1 MNRLAMLSV
10 HGCPLARLGERDT
23 GGMNVYILQV
33 SKELGK
39 RGYLVDI
46 YTRCHDCDDPPISEA
61 GSGVRVIHVKAGPYS
76 TTKDSLYRYLPEFLG
91 NLYAFQIEEGCDYD
105 IIHSHYWLS
114 GYAGLEL
121 SSKWDVPH
129 IMTFHTLAKIKME
142 ARLGEM
148 ESRIR
153 VSAESRL
160 MESVDSIV
168 VSTTQEREDLARLY
182 GVTERKVSVVPAG
195 VDIQLFRKL
204 NKADSR
210 SKLGLEEHNII
221 LSVGRMEPIKGF
233 DILLK
238 SVAMLGGASDTRLV
252 IVGGDENRDSEMGR
266 LESLAAELG
275 VLDLVTFAGAV
286 DQTDLPV
293 YYSAADIFVLPTYYE
308 SFGLVALEA
317 MACGLP
323 VVASRL
329 GGLRSFI
336 EDGVT
341 GYLIPWH
348 RPEVFADTIAD
359 LLADKKLQERMGA
372 ASEVKART
380 MGWDITATRLSEVYS
395 SAVNS
400 VWERAAGV

>member
-1 MNRLAMLSV
+1 MTRLAMLSV

-46 YTRCHDCDDPPISEA
+46 YTRCHDCDDPPISDA

-76 TTKDSLYRYLPEFLG
+76 TTKDSLHRYLPEFLG
-91 NLYAFQIEEGCDYD
+91 NLYDFQIKEGFDYD
-105 IIHSHYWLS
+105 IVHSHYWLS

-148 ESRIR
+148 ESSLR

-221 LSVGRMEPIKGF
+221 LSVGRMEPLKGF

-238 SVAMLGGASDTRLV
+238 SVAMLGCASDTRLV

-336 EDGVT
+336 DDGIT

-359 LLADKKLQERMGA
+359 LLADKKLRERMGA
-372 ASEVKART
+372 AAEIKART

-395 SAVNS
+395 SAVDS